1 MSKGRYK
8 RIEFKRV
15 DWQGVRERVAGG
27 RVVCAVDV
35 AKTDFV
41 ATLLAADETAL
52 LTFQWEHPSQTA
64 AVVAQLQVLAQGGV
78 VEAVMEP
85 SGTYGD
91 ALAWQLQRAGLG
103 LYRVSPKR
111 VHDAAEV
118 YDGVPSLHDAKA
130 AYLIGRLHLQGLSQ
144 PWPEVAAERRELLA
158 VVSQLRMCKARQ
170 QVDLNRLEALLSR
183 HWPESLRLLGL
194 TSVALLAL
202 ISRYGDAAA
211 VSADVDGARTLL
223 RRCSHGGLGDDKVTE
238 LLASAHASVGVPCVP
253 AERALLQW
261 LAAASQETRRQ
272 RRTLERELA
281 RRVEDRPALRQMGR
295 AIGRVSAAV
304 LWVVLGP
311 PQTYPSAAG
320 YLKAAGLNLKER
332 SSGMHHGELALTKRG
347 PSLARFYLYY
357 AALRLIARDPAVQ
370 TWYARKT
377 QRPGALPNKTVI
389 ALMRKLGGA
398 LWHVARGEAFDI
410 SKLFARQPV
419 ACA

>member
-8 RIEFKRV
+8 RIEFKRI
-15 DWQGVRERVAGG
+15 DWQGLRERVAGG

-64 AVVAQLQVLAQGGV
+64 AVVAQLQALAQGGV
-78 VEAVMEP
+78 VEVVMEP

-91 ALAWQLQRAGLG
+91 ALAWQLQRAGLA

-170 QVDLNRLEALLSR
+170 HVELNRLEALLSR

-202 ISRYGDAAA
+202 ISRYGDAAT
-211 VSADVDGARTLL
+211 VSADVDGASTLL
-223 RRCSHGGLGDDKVTE
+223 RRCSHGGLRDDKVTE

-281 RRVEDRPALRQMGR
+281 RRAEDSAPLRQMGT

-332 SSGMHHGELALTKRG
+332 SSGMHHGALALTKRG

-357 AALRLIARDPAVQ
+357 AALRLIARNPVVQ
-370 TWYARKT
+370 TWYARKI